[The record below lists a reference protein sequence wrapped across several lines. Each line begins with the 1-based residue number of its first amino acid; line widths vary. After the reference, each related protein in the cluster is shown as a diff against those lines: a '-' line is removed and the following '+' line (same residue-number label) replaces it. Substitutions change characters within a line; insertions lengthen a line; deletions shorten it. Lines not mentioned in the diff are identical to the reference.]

1 MDANRRPNVATT
13 AQFTCRAFPRR
24 TAGVLLHIT
33 ALQGHGPVGSLGAEA
48 KRFVD
53 FLHAA
58 GFSWWQVCPIGPT
71 GYGDSPYQAL
81 SVFASNPYL
90 LDLADLV
97 KRGLLKPEEV
107 APLQR
112 HGDENTDYG
121 RLWEQLRPLLK
132 TAAHRGATLLQ
143 HDQGFL
149 AYCKREASWLTS
161 WQKFSAL
168 REKHQF
174 AAPAQWTDLVAPNSL
189 QIEAAVL
196 QFLFQQQWQ
205 ELRAYAQQR
214 GVTLFGDEPIYVSAD
229 GCDAKFHPELFQL
242 DDAGAPTA
250 VAGVPP
256 DYFAADG
263 QLWGNPLYRWER
275 HQADQFS
282 WWRSRIQHD
291 LTFFDAIRIDHF
303 RGLHDF
309 WSVPAGSPNA
319 RQGQWCAGPD
329 LAFTQAVGDL
339 PLVAEDLGL
348 LSPGVEVL
356 RRASGLPGMSVLQFG
371 FGEPPEGNPH
381 YPDNITPDRVVY
393 TGTHDNDT
401 VVGWYKQLSDI
412 EKSTLHQLYGDL
424 AQPHLHFAEVALNSP
439 AIAAFIPA
447 QDLLGLD
454 ENARFNT
461 PGNPQGN
468 WTWRLTNVQFE
479 TLMQAAPAWKQR
491 LQKSQRLSESN
502 DGI

>member
-1 MDANRRPNVATT
+1 
-13 AQFTCRAFPRR
+13 
-24 TAGVLLHIT
+24 LH
-33 ALQGHGPVGSLGAEA
+33 GRGPIGSLGQEA
-48 KRFVD
+48 RHFID
-53 FLHAA
+53 FLHAS

-97 KRGLLKPEEV
+97 KRGLLKESEI

-112 HGDENTDYG
+112 HGDEGTDYG
-121 RLWEQLRPLLK
+121 RLWEQLLPLLK
-132 TAAHRGATLLQ
+132 IAAERGAVTLK
-143 HDQGFL
+143 DTPAFM
-149 AYCKREASWLTS
+149 AYCQKQASWLDAWT
-161 WQKFSAL
+161 QFSAL

-174 AAPAQWTDLVAPNSL
+174 KAPARWPDLQAPENL
-189 QIEAAVL
+189 RDEAAVL

-205 ELRAYAQQR
+205 ALRDYAQQR

-229 GCDAKFHPELFQL
+229 GCDAKFNPELFQL
-242 DDAGAPTA
+242 DDNGTPTA

-275 HQADQFS
+275 HQADQFK

-303 RGLHDF
+303 RGLHDY
-309 WSVPAGSPNA
+309 WSVPAGAPNA
-319 RQGQWCAGPD
+319 REGQWCAGPD

-371 FGEPPEGNPH
+371 FGGNPEGNPH
-381 YPDNITPDRVVY
+381 YPDNITPDRIVY

-401 VVGWYKQLSDI
+401 VVGWYKQLPEDERSA
-412 EKSTLHQLYGDL
+412 LQQLYGAL
-424 AQPHLHFAEVALNSP
+424 AEPHLHFAEIALNSP

-454 ENARFNT
+454 ERARFNT

-468 WTWRLTNVQFE
+468 WTWRLTNAQFDQLIQDAPTWKRRLE
-479 TLMQAAPAWKQR
+479 T
-491 LQKSQRLSESN
+491 SQRLN
-502 DGI
+502 A